1 MAYSLPEA
9 VKAAHSLSPEGQKA
23 LRARIAETYGA
34 TKLPAPP
41 VMTAAERAAAE
52 TKKQAAAE
60 RAAIEAKARAEA
72 ETKTIDD
79 IMAALAGGPDG
90 TLAEDHRQGVMR
102 AIAEV
107 IGADEPK
114 AAVAKEGE

>member
-34 TKLPAPP
+34 TKMPAPP
-41 VMTAAERAAAE
+41 VITAAEKAAIDAKKKAAE
-52 TKKQAAAE
+52 E
-60 RAAIEAKARAEA
+60 RAVLEAKAKAEA
-72 ETKTIDD
+72 EAKTIDD
-79 IMAALAGGPDG
+79 IMAALGGGPDG

-107 IGADEPK
+107 IGADEPAK
-114 AAVAKEGE
+114 KKEGE